1 MLLESDG
8 RVSEDMPDD
17 IKNAWLTYRQKL
29 RDIPETYADVP
40 NWLIRFPMSPDEQA
54 VGDIDFNDPE
64 VDVIM
69 IADRTDADQAAID
82 QLPDSCS

>member
-1 MLLESDG
+1 
-8 RVSEDMPDD
+8 
-17 IKNAWLTYRQKL
+17 
-29 RDIPETYADVP
+29 
-40 NWLIRFPMSPDEQA
+40 MSPDEQA